1 MSDDKTVEKYIES
14 YPFLQY
20 IKESKSHFRRAKD
33 AGYKD
38 PNDFFMI
45 GESGGFLLDIRVGD
59 KFVNT
64 NLLTEMANIYHING
78 GKYTLYKE
86 DSIPHRQL
94 RKREE
99 YRRSYGYDA
108 PCFMREGKVQNLHI
122 SGDMYNYLN
131 YTIIEQL
138 DEKSIIHTDKASV
151 GKKKQDFP
159 KFIDAQFWTFAI
171 IEFCELNGFHLLI
184 DKTRRGGFS
193 YIMSAHSAN
202 KINLQPNKV
211 CIHVAADSKYL
222 TKRGGLTDF
231 SIRNLYFYEN
241 NTFFKRGILSR
252 SAENFTLGFKLPNGD
267 ISPKSWN
274 SALFSASANNNPD
287 CAIGKDAVSVKTEE
301 VSTMENFDDYM
312 NVTEPAMRTGSY
324 VTGNL
329 FAWGTATSGNMQ
341 VFEMNFYNPNKFHFM
356 PFENVWDKDSRN
368 EVCGYFKPY
377 CWGLQGQIGDS
388 FAMDKDGNSNIETGL
403 HIAYKERVAKKESSK
418 TFSDYINYLGQYANM
433 PSESFSSTSENL
445 FSSEALMNWEEILK
459 NDPAYTDIADDGMF
473 FEDINHKVIFKTNAR
488 IKAEGGKFNV
498 DYFDWIQGVPRKAH
512 EHHHG
517 CIRKWFEP
525 IKVSY
530 VDKDGTT
537 KLGIPPGQ
545 YSISYDPVGVNKEND
560 ALTNKHSHN
569 SIRVWENP
577 TQYNNFK
584 TRCVCAYYG
593 RPEKLEQADWIC
605 YLMARYY
612 NCIGTTGVEV
622 NRGETVSN
630 FAKWKALKYLMKD
643 PVELWDSS
651 IKAKV
656 TASYGV
662 NVGGGAGNGSSKVL
676 EGLRLLKEMLYTPVG
691 KDINGNDIMF
701 FQTIYDHQ
709 AILELL
715 KWNIKGNFDR
725 VSEMLI
731 HGLQWKLQDV
741 QAAKELVHR
750 KKTTEQNIRDDIWH
764 RSWFTIIPPIIT
776 LIINFIT
783 I

>member
-1 MSDDKTVEKYIES
+1 MNDDKTVEKYIES

-99 YRRSYGYDA
+99 YRRSHGFDA
-108 PCFMREGKVQNLHI
+108 SCFMREGKVQNLHI

-252 SAENFTLGFKLPNGD
+252 AAENFTLGFKLPNGD

-377 CWGLQGQIGDS
+377 CWGLQGQIGDL
-388 FAMDKDGNSNIETGL
+388 FAMDKEGNSNIEIGL
-403 HIAYKERVAKKESSK
+403 RIAFKERVAKKESSK

-517 CIRKWFEP
+517 CVRKWFEP

-530 VDKDGTT
+530 VDKDGTP

-584 TRCVCAYYG
+584 TKCVCAYYG

-662 NVGGGAGNGSSKVL
+662 NVGGGAGTGSSKVL
-676 EGLRLLKEMLYTPVG
+676 EGLRLLKEMLYSPVG
-691 KDINGNDIMF
+691 KDFQGNDILF

-731 HGLQWKLQDV
+731 HALQWKLQDV

-750 KKTTEQNIRDDIWH
+750 KKVTERNINDDIWH
-764 RSWFTIIPPIIT
+764 RSWF
-776 LIINFIT
+776 
-783 I
+783 

>member
-1 MSDDKTVEKYIES
+1 MNDDKTVEKYIES

-20 IKESKSHFRRAKD
+20 QKENQGQYRRAKD

-45 GESGGFLLDIRVGD
+45 GESGGFLLDIRIGD

-86 DSIPHRQL
+86 DSIPHRQF

-99 YRRSYGYDA
+99 YRRSHGFDA

-131 YTIIEQL
+131 YTVIEQL
-138 DEKSIIHTDKASV
+138 DEKTIIHTDKGSV
-151 GKKKQDFP
+151 AKKKQDFP

-252 SAENFTLGFKLPNGD
+252 VAENFTLGFKLPNGD

-377 CWGLQGQIGDS
+377 CWGLQGQIGDL
-388 FAMDKDGNSNIETGL
+388 FAMDKEGNSNIEIGL
-403 HIAYKERVAKKESSK
+403 RIAYKERVAKKESSK

-459 NDPAYTDIADDGMF
+459 TDPAYIDIADDGMF

-537 KLGIPPGQ
+537 KLGIPSGQ

-560 ALTNKHSHN
+560 ALTNNHSHN

-662 NVGGGAGNGSSKVL
+662 NVGGGAGTGSSKVL
-676 EGLRLLKEMLYTPVG
+676 EGLRLLKEMLYSPVG
-691 KDINGNDIMF
+691 KDFQGNDILF

-731 HGLQWKLQDV
+731 HALQWKLQDV

-750 KKTTEQNIRDDIWH
+750 KKVTERNIRDDIWH
-764 RSWFTIIPPIIT
+764 RPLF
-776 LIINFIT
+776 
-783 I
+783 

>member
-1 MSDDKTVEKYIES
+1 MNNSTDTLEKYINT
-14 YPFLQY
+14 YPMLEY
-20 IKESKSHFRRAKD
+20 IKENHGQYRRAKD

-377 CWGLQGQIGDS
+377 CWGLQGQIGDI

-403 HIAYKERVAKKESSK
+403 RIAYKERVAKKESSK

-530 VDKDGTT
+530 VDKDGIT
-537 KLGIPPGQ
+537 KFGIPPGQ

-584 TRCVCAYYG
+584 TKCVCAYYG

-764 RSWFTIIPPIIT
+764 RSWF
-776 LIINFIT
+776 
-783 I
+783 

>member
-1 MSDDKTVEKYIES
+1 MSDDKTVKKYIES

-108 PCFMREGKVQNLHI
+108 PCFMRDGKVQNLHI

-131 YTIIEQL
+131 YTVIEQL
-138 DEKSIIHTDKASV
+138 DEKTIIHTDKGSV
-151 GKKKQDFP
+151 AKKKQDFP

-252 SAENFTLGFKLPNGD
+252 AAENFTLGFKLPNGD

-356 PFENVWDKDSRN
+356 PFENVWDKDYRN

-377 CWGLQGQIGDS
+377 CWGLQGQIGDL
-388 FAMDKDGNSNIETGL
+388 FAMDKEGNSNIEIGL
-403 HIAYKERVAKKESSK
+403 RIAYKERVAKKESSK

-459 NDPAYTDIADDGMF
+459 NDPAYIDIADDGMF

-488 IKAEGGKFNV
+488 IKAEGGNFNV

-525 IKVSY
+525 LKVSY
-530 VDKDGTT
+530 VDKDGIT

-662 NVGGGAGNGSSKVL
+662 NVGGGAGTGSSKVL
-676 EGLRLLKEMLYTPVG
+676 EGLRLLKEMLYSPVG
-691 KDINGNDIMF
+691 KDFQGNDILF

-731 HGLQWKLQDV
+731 HALQWKLQDV

-764 RSWFTIIPPIIT
+764 RSWF
-776 LIINFIT
+776 
-783 I
+783 

>member
-14 YPFLQY
+14 YPFRQY
-20 IKESKSHFRRAKD
+20 IKENLGQYRRAKD

-99 YRRSYGYDA
+99 YRRSHGFDA
-108 PCFMREGKVQNLHI
+108 PCFMRGGKVQNLHI

-131 YTIIEQL
+131 YTVIEQL
-138 DEKSIIHTDKASV
+138 DEKTIIHTDKGSV
-151 GKKKQDFP
+151 AKKKQDFP

-193 YIMSAHSAN
+193 YIMASHSAN
-202 KINLQPNKV
+202 RINLQPNKV

-231 SIRNLYFYEN
+231 SIKNLYFYEN

-252 SAENFTLGFKLPNGD
+252 AAENFTLGFKLPNGD

-287 CAIGKDAVSVKTEE
+287 CAIGKDAISVKTEE
-301 VSTMENFDDYM
+301 VSTMENFNDYM

-377 CWGLQGQIGDS
+377 CWGLQGQIGDL
-388 FAMDKDGNSNIETGL
+388 FAMDKDGNSNIEIGL
-403 HIAYKERVAKKESSK
+403 RIAYKERVDKKESSK

-459 NDPAYTDIADDGMF
+459 NDPAYSSISDDGMF
-473 FEDINHKVIFKTNAR
+473 FEDINHKIIFKTNAR

-517 CIRKWFEP
+517 CVRKWFEP

-530 VDKDGTT
+530 VDRDGTT
-537 KLGIPPGQ
+537 KFGTPPGQ

-593 RPEKLEQADWIC
+593 RPEKLEQADRIC
-605 YLMARYY
+605 YYMAIYY

-630 FAKWKALKYLMKD
+630 FTKWKALKYLMKD

-662 NVGGGAGNGSSKVL
+662 NVGGGAGTGSSKVL
-676 EGLRLLKEMLYTPVG
+676 EGLRLLKEMLYSPVG
-691 KDINGNDIMF
+691 KDFKGNDVMF

-731 HGLQWKLQDV
+731 HALQWKLQDV

-750 KKTTEQNIRDDIWH
+750 KKTTEQNINDDIWH
-764 RSWFTIIPPIIT
+764 RGWF
-776 LIINFIT
+776 
-783 I
+783 